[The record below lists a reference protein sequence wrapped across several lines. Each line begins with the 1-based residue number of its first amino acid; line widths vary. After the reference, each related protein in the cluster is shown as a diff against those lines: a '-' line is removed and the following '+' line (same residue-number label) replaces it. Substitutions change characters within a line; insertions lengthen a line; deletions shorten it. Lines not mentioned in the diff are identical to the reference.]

1 MPWSSAISGGQS
13 MSASDKTFAMA
24 VTHQQLDMEADEGDG
39 GGEGSGYS
47 SHVFVALYDFSGLGV
62 EKMSMRKGDQVRVLG
77 YNKSREWCEV
87 QLVRRCS
94 TAKLT
99 SPSVHS
105 NLATCSPVLGS
116 SSSSLASCSSQCGQ
130 IGWVP
135 SLYIAPANSLDKH
148 SWYHGKI
155 TRAEAE
161 HLLSSGINGSFLV
174 RESETNPGQFSIS
187 LRHEGRVY
195 HYRISFDANLRL
207 FITESAKFKTLGELV
222 HNHSVSASGLICTLM
237 YPVNKRLIG
246 QPHSTV
252 FSPSPAQADGW
263 EVDRS
268 EITMNNKLGMG
279 QYGDVYE
286 ALWRRPGGSGR
297 HGTETEEPV
306 TVAVKTLKE
315 DTMALPDYLAE
326 AEIMKG
332 LNHPNLVQLLGVCTR
347 EAPYFILTEF
357 MSRGNLL
364 DFLRNSD
371 HKRLPQPSLL
381 HLTVQVA
388 AGMAYL
394 ESRNFIHRDLAARN
408 CLVGDDNV
416 VKVADFGLARFMR
429 TEDTYTAHAGA
440 KFPIK
445 WTAPEGLAYNT
456 FSTKSDVWAFGVLLW
471 EIYTYG
477 MAPYPGVELNSV
489 YGLLERGFRM
499 DSPPECPDSV
509 HRLMLQCWNWS
520 PSDRPRFKDLL
531 LSLSSQQPSENAD
544 PERIRSASSLA
555 FAAAS
560 AAQKREERK
569 RNELEGPEMDTKRSA
584 DLDGVSALPLLN
596 SARISLSGSAAAVQE
611 NVLRE
616 RAVSLGEPRAGHPR
630 GRPPSPEPPPPP
642 PPPRPNRNQPRDS
655 QQQQQFASTFRPAEP
670 AQMVGGVQMCREN
683 SPGAMGSRK
692 EEWTDECGKMQMVG
706 TMGKG
711 AKVEA
716 FLESIKRGG
725 SADLGFPVPAR
736 EDGASEEYEDEE
748 EEQWEGK
755 NSLRNGRTSD
765 CRQDQLGM
773 LPLQHLKLRL
783 KKTVSE
789 SSAMG
794 PRGESKQKQEN
805 SDRLKRPEPKPRRSI
820 EGKAKMLG
828 IGRSASSSSSSNSP
842 PDSSLPTKTAIIR
855 TIPNTFASKE
865 SSEEADGK
873 EEDEE
878 ENELRAKIRQLRHV
892 QRKGEDDRKGDEP
905 PMPKIGEAKI
915 RHLVTQ
921 KVAPLQHHRPFSM
934 QAVAEGDECA
944 YPKGGE
950 QPNGSEKSD
959 IMSASVEDVRRMG
972 SKCGDGTREAGTETT
987 RRTEERSPG
996 RATVRMPSFA
1006 TLQRGRTQRKQI
1018 CVRPRGVAVTGG
1030 AAYEQKKLSLDNCA
1044 MGDSPEGVDRETDD
1058 RIHSLGEF
1066 ANFDRDDV
1074 KPPKD
1079 LQHVHPPGK
1088 RRSLLVEPMAPA
1100 SSTLGH
1106 HHESPMAVQQ
1116 EEGLNSQ
1123 PPVSK
1128 EYLQELYAQL
1138 DASIQEL
1145 HSRRPSSSS
1154 SSPISSAQSV
1164 GVFLL
1169 SKAIASKSSQ
1179 GIGLSDAQQNQRHV
1193 ELIRIGDL
1201 LQQFHDTCKIYAEN
1215 ITPYSKFKFTEL
1227 LCRVEGFI
1235 RQLRTCVPAVGKT
1248 NAGNLSKDQQILADT
1263 EHLPQRPG
1271 TASVRRPKTAGR
1283 NSERPLSSTGRPPL
1297 PQQTPIAAN
1306 RPKSRMGIAG
1316 GEMVGAGGHRP
1327 ATGTVGASDGIGV
1340 PPPELATDSLRSSS
1354 RRGLHSAASRHNTMF
1369 PAGGA
1374 ASVPSVGR
1382 GPSMPQRPITQ
1393 QGISGAKAA
1402 VPGSR
1407 MGTAMRGR
1415 MVADKSYFIG
1425 LLNNQLNAL
1434 ETEIVSLG
1442 LELQKAEKGREN
1454 LLAYEQR
1461 RTSQRIEAVTGRTGG
1476 LQLEMVATVEGL
1488 FRERKVREETVH
1500 ELEQRIERM
1509 KAENTLKLSDMEREV
1524 KEEFKRV
1531 SAEAETLAGDLSK
1544 RQTELEELCRRK
1556 EELDLALV
1564 NFPLK
1569 KQAMMLEEQLQELR
1583 ERRMAILA
1591 ELNSEETPEV
1601 QREHFAQRI
1610 QRDNE
1615 EISHMQTQLQEMKER
1630 VAQSQEE
1637 LQEFHNEF
1645 ELLAGDKSEKFREL
1659 KNRELQMDSFL
1670 NFELSKSQRESQISA
1685 LSAQI
1690 VRQLQL
1696 ISLNCRHLE
1705 MAMTNVSGLDESVL
1719 ALGSAGVSAAELQE
1733 LHVRLQEELITLG
1746 QNETLLCTELAS
1758 MRSKQTEIDSVERM
1772 GNLETF
1778 REELGTKSREMEAKR
1793 AQLEEELT
1801 RVDTELAMLREQRGA
1816 EQRRLGQNA
1825 QIAKLRELKQRVDVL
1840 ETERM
1845 AVGEQ
1850 LKALMAKYD
1859 YEPAKHKTFE
1869 LRAEYNQ
1876 LLISAALNRAK
1887 SSH

>member
-24 VTHQQLDMEADEGDG
+24 VTHQQLDVEADEGDG

-94 TAKLT
+94 TSKLT

-263 EVDRS
+263 EVDRA

-286 ALWRRPGGSGR
+286 AIWRRSGGSGR
-297 HGTETEEPV
+297 HGTEAEEPV

-388 AGMAYL
+388 SGMAYL

-569 RNELEGPEMDTKRSA
+569 RNELEGPEMDTKRTA
-584 DLDGVSALPLLN
+584 DLDGVGALPLLN
-596 SARISLSGSAAAVQE
+596 SARISHAAQE

-616 RAVSLGEPRAGHPR
+616 RAVSLGEPRASHPR

-642 PPPRPNRNQPRDS
+642 PPPRPNRSQPRNP

-683 SPGAMGSRK
+683 SPGAMGSRSPSERCSPFGTRK
-692 EEWTDECGKMQMVG
+692 TPQIQIPPGGAFHFRQQKTFCAPKVPLQSKRQQSSREEEWTGDEFGKMQMVG

-725 SADLGFPVPAR
+725 SADLDFPASAR
-736 EDGASEEYEDEE
+736 GEGQREAEGEDGASEEDEDEE

-755 NSLRNGRTSD
+755 NRNGRTSD

-794 PRGESKQKQEN
+794 PRGESKQEQEN

-828 IGRSASSSSSSNSP
+828 MGRSASSSSSSNSP

-892 QRKGEDDRKGDEP
+892 QRKGEDKDRKGDAP
-905 PMPKIGEAKI
+905 TMPKIGEAKI

-950 QPNGSEKSD
+950 QPNGAEKSD
-959 IMSASVEDVRRMG
+959 VMSASVEDVRRMD
-972 SKCGDGTREAGTETT
+972 SKCGDVTREAGTETT

-1018 CVRPRGVAVTGG
+1018 CVRPRGVAVTVG

-1044 MGDSPEGVDRETDD
+1044 TGDGDFCQKPRQASPEGVDRETDDD

-1074 KPPKD
+1074 KLLKD

-1145 HSRRPSSSS
+1145 HSRRPSS

-1263 EHLPQRPG
+1263 ERL
-1271 TASVRRPKTAGR
+1271 
-1283 NSERPLSSTGRPPL
+1283 
-1297 PQQTPIAAN
+1297 
-1306 RPKSRMGIAG
+1306 
-1316 GEMVGAGGHRP
+1316 
-1327 ATGTVGASDGIGV
+1327 
-1340 PPPELATDSLRSSS
+1340 
-1354 RRGLHSAASRHNTMF
+1354 
-1369 PAGGA
+1369 
-1374 ASVPSVGR
+1374 
-1382 GPSMPQRPITQ
+1382 
-1393 QGISGAKAA
+1393 
-1402 VPGSR
+1402 
-1407 MGTAMRGR
+1407 
-1415 MVADKSYFIG
+1415 
-1425 LLNNQLNAL
+1425 
-1434 ETEIVSLG
+1434 
-1442 LELQKAEKGREN
+1442 
-1454 LLAYEQR
+1454 
-1461 RTSQRIEAVTGRTGG
+1461 
-1476 LQLEMVATVEGL
+1476 
-1488 FRERKVREETVH
+1488 
-1500 ELEQRIERM
+1500 
-1509 KAENTLKLSDMEREV
+1509 
-1524 KEEFKRV
+1524 
-1531 SAEAETLAGDLSK
+1531 
-1544 RQTELEELCRRK
+1544 
-1556 EELDLALV
+1556 
-1564 NFPLK
+1564 
-1569 KQAMMLEEQLQELR
+1569 
-1583 ERRMAILA
+1583 
-1591 ELNSEETPEV
+1591 
-1601 QREHFAQRI
+1601 
-1610 QRDNE
+1610 
-1615 EISHMQTQLQEMKER
+1615 
-1630 VAQSQEE
+1630 
-1637 LQEFHNEF
+1637 
-1645 ELLAGDKSEKFREL
+1645 
-1659 KNRELQMDSFL
+1659 
-1670 NFELSKSQRESQISA
+1670 
-1685 LSAQI
+1685 
-1690 VRQLQL
+1690 VRQIMQL
-1696 ISLNCRHLE
+1696 
-1705 MAMTNVSGLDESVL
+1705 VV
-1719 ALGSAGVSAAELQE
+1719 
-1733 LHVRLQEELITLG
+1733 
-1746 QNETLLCTELAS
+1746 
-1758 MRSKQTEIDSVERM
+1758 K
-1772 GNLETF
+1772 
-1778 REELGTKSREMEAKR
+1778 
-1793 AQLEEELT
+1793 
-1801 RVDTELAMLREQRGA
+1801 
-1816 EQRRLGQNA
+1816 
-1825 QIAKLRELKQRVDVL
+1825 
-1840 ETERM
+1840 
-1845 AVGEQ
+1845 
-1850 LKALMAKYD
+1850 
-1859 YEPAKHKTFE
+1859 
-1869 LRAEYNQ
+1869 
-1876 LLISAALNRAK
+1876 
-1887 SSH
+1887 